1 MYKENRNRFME
12 RIADGVAILPAHRL
26 ATRSNNMSYKF
37 RQNSNFYYLTGF
49 PEPEAVCVLAPN
61 HKKYQF
67 ILFVLPKDQGAE
79 TWDGKRVGVA
89 NSVSDFGA
97 DVAFPINSFD
107 EEINQFVEDCS
118 KIYYAF
124 GDSIY
129 DDKVVTFITQNRRNR
144 ASQGTGP
151 KSIVDPTD
159 IFAEMRLIKNGEEIK
174 RVRRAAEI
182 TAQAHIKAMKLTKPG
197 IYEYQVEAMMD
208 SVFRKVDDGYAGYN
222 TIIASG
228 GNATILHYT
237 DNNKQIEDGDLVLI
251 DAGCEHRNYNGD
263 VTRTFPASG
272 KFTEPQRVIY
282 QVVLEVQMALIQL
295 IQPGTKIDKLNH
307 IAIELLTEGMIRIGL
322 LNGKKDKLI
331 EKRAYRKFYM
341 HGIGHPIGLDVHDVC
356 RIKDGET
363 FRTFQP
369 GMITTVEPGI
379 YVAADSEEVPDIFLG
394 IGVRIEDDVLVTEEG
409 HEVLTDSVPK
419 KIEDIE
425 NLMANHIPSV
435 STNQ

>member
-1 MYKENRNRFME
+1 
-12 RIADGVAILPAHRL
+12 
-26 ATRSNNMSYKF
+26 
-37 RQNSNFYYLTGF
+37 
-49 PEPEAVCVLAPN
+49 
-61 HKKYQF
+61 
-67 ILFVLPKDQGAE
+67 
-79 TWDGKRVGVA
+79 
-89 NSVSDFGA
+89 
-97 DVAFPINSFD
+97 
-107 EEINQFVEDCS
+107 
-118 KIYYAF
+118 
-124 GDSIY
+124 
-129 DDKVVTFITQNRRNR
+129 
-144 ASQGTGP
+144 
-151 KSIVDPTD
+151 
-159 IFAEMRLIKNGEEIK
+159 
-174 RVRRAAEI
+174 
-182 TAQAHIKAMKLTKPG
+182 
-197 IYEYQVEAMMD
+197 
-208 SVFRKVDDGYAGYN
+208 
-222 TIIASG
+222 
-228 GNATILHYT
+228 
-237 DNNKQIEDGDLVLI
+237 
-251 DAGCEHRNYNGD
+251 
-263 VTRTFPASG
+263 
-272 KFTEPQRVIY
+272 
-282 QVVLEVQMALIQL
+282 MALIQL

-409 HEVLTDSVPK
+409 HEVLTGSVPK